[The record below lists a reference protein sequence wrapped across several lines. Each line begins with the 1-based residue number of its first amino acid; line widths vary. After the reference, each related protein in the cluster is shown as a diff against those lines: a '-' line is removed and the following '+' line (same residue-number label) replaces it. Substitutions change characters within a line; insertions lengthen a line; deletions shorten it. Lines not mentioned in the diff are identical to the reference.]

1 MRIYDILPV
10 GEENAIPGEEIERR
24 LGITRRERRAM
35 AAQELENGLFV
46 LYTTTRPGGYF
57 RPAEGEKA
65 AVGEVRGRPS
75 QSRLRRASS
84 PFREA
89 KRPRRRSAACRF
101 HKNKCFRVALYN
113 STEGDQIRL
122 NFFTL
127 VGESNRCAHP
137 RPVLQ

>member
-57 RPAEGEKA
+57 RPAEGEK
-65 AVGEVRGRPS
+65 GRLLCEEPH
-75 QSRLRRASS
+75 SRHNG
-84 PFREA
+84 
-89 KRPRRRSAACRF
+89 RRRPCA
-101 HKNKCFRVALYN
+101 
-113 STEGDQIRL
+113 IRL
-122 NFFTL
+122 FRRL
-127 VGESNRCAHP
+127 
-137 RPVLQ
+137 

>member
-57 RPAEGEKA
+57 RPAEGEK
-65 AVGEVRGRPS
+65 RPS
-75 QSRLRRASS
+75 
-84 PFREA
+84 
-89 KRPRRRSAACRF
+89 
-101 HKNKCFRVALYN
+101 RV
-113 STEGDQIRL
+113 G
-122 NFFTL
+122 
-127 VGESNRCAHP
+127 
-137 RPVLQ
+137 PVLSSGTGARTCQPQKAGRSRCSAGPVQRSDHA

>member
-1 MRIYDILPV
+1 MRIFDILPV

-65 AVGEVRGRPS
+65 VKSWPGSIIGNRRGDCQPQKVGG
-75 QSRLRRASS
+75 SRCSAG
-84 PFREA
+84 PV
-89 KRPRRRSAACRF
+89 RRSD
-101 HKNKCFRVALYN
+101 H
-113 STEGDQIRL
+113 T
-122 NFFTL
+122 
-127 VGESNRCAHP
+127 
-137 RPVLQ
+137 

>member
-57 RPAEGEKA
+57 RPSRFYHREQARGLASLRKLA
-65 AVGEVRGRPS
+65 AVG
-75 QSRLRRASS
+75 
-84 PFREA
+84 
-89 KRPRRRSAACRF
+89 AALAQC
-101 HKNKCFRVALYN
+101 
-113 STEGDQIRL
+113 GDQT
-122 NFFTL
+122 TL
-127 VGESNRCAHP
+127 DPPGDGTR
-137 RPVLQ
+137 